1 MALYD
6 KNLREKISE
15 LPRRPGV
22 YQYFDASGTII
33 YIGKAKNLKNR
44 VSSYL
49 SKRNQS
55 NKTLLLVRQI
65 EDLRYIV
72 VDSEQDALLLENNL
86 IKKYK
91 PKYNILL
98 KDDKSYPWICIKK
111 EHFPRVFLTRQYIRD
126 GSEYFGPY
134 TSSKLANTLLNLI
147 RSLFKLR
154 TCHHVLDGKSIF
166 SRKIK
171 ACLEYHIGNC
181 LAPCE
186 GRISQE
192 EYQEFII
199 QIRNILK
206 GNLSLV
212 IQTMNQK
219 MQNYSAQLKF
229 EEADQ
234 VKKALSLLRNYQS
247 KSTIVRTTVHDI
259 DVFSYLETEE
269 YAYINYLRVMHGAV
283 IQVHSVELEKKIEE
297 REAILAFAIYEIRQL
312 MDSHSKE
319 IIVPFLPDVELKGV
333 KYVIPTQG
341 DKKQLLDLS
350 TRNASYFKSDRES
363 RHIVKNEDSIPSLLQ
378 TIQEELKLPRLPYRI
393 ECFDNS
399 NIQGTHPVSACTVF
413 LNGHPAKREYRK
425 FHVKTVVGADDF
437 ATMEEVI
444 FRRYSRV
451 LDEGRDLPDLI
462 VIDGGKG
469 QLHSALK
476 SLRKLDL
483 EGKIPI
489 LGLAE
494 RMEEIYFPGDNYPY
508 VLGKNSLAL
517 KTLMHIR
524 DEAHR
529 FGITFHR
536 KLREKSQT
544 ISVLSSIPGIGKETE
559 LSLLQQFKS
568 VSEIASKPFE
578 ELAAVIGKK
587 RAGIIYHYFRNEA

>member
-1 MALYD
+1 M
-6 KNLREKISE
+6 
-15 LPRRPGV
+15 
-22 YQYFDASGTII
+22 
-33 YIGKAKNLKNR
+33 
-44 VSSYL
+44 
-49 SKRNQS
+49 
-55 NKTLLLVRQI
+55 
-65 EDLRYIV
+65 
-72 VDSEQDALLLENNL
+72 
-86 IKKYK
+86 
-91 PKYNILL
+91 
-98 KDDKSYPWICIKK
+98 
-111 EHFPRVFLTRQYIRD
+111 
-126 GSEYFGPY
+126 
-134 TSSKLANTLLNLI
+134 
-147 RSLFKLR
+147 
-154 TCHHVLDGKSIF
+154 
-166 SRKIK
+166 
-171 ACLEYHIGNC
+171 
-181 LAPCE
+181 
-186 GRISQE
+186 
-192 EYQEFII
+192 
-199 QIRNILK
+199 
-206 GNLSLV
+206 
-212 IQTMNQK
+212 
-219 MQNYSAQLKF
+219 
-229 EEADQ
+229 
-234 VKKALSLLRNYQS
+234 
-247 KSTIVRTTVHDI
+247 
-259 DVFSYLETEE
+259 
-269 YAYINYLRVMHGAV
+269 
-283 IQVHSVELEKKIEE
+283 
-297 REAILAFAIYEIRQL
+297 
-312 MDSHSKE
+312 
-319 IIVPFLPDVELKGV
+319 
-333 KYVIPTQG
+333 
-341 DKKQLLDLS
+341 
-350 TRNASYFKSDRES
+350 
-363 RHIVKNEDSIPSLLQ
+363 
-378 TIQEELKLPRLPYRI
+378 PRLPYRI

-578 ELAAVIGKK
+578 ELAAVIGK
-587 RAGIIYHYFRNEA
+587 RGQALFIIIFE

>member
-22 YQYFDASGTII
+22 YQYFDASGMII

-181 LAPCE
+181 LAPCK

-319 IIVPFLPDVELKGV
+319 IIVPFLPDVELEGV

-363 RHIVKNEDSIPSLLQ
+363 RHVVKNEDSIPSLLQ

-568 VSEIASKPFE
+568 VSEIASKSFE

>member
-15 LPRRPGV
+15 LPHRPGV

-283 IQVHSVELEKKIEE
+283 IQVHSVELEKRIEE

-517 KTLMHIR
+517 KTLMNIR

>member
-319 IIVPFLPDVELKGV
+319 IIVPFLPDVELEGV

-544 ISVLSSIPGIGKETE
+544 ISVLSSIPGIGKEAE

-568 VSEIASKPFE
+568 VSEIASKSFE